1 MLGEQIILER
11 ANALPTPT
19 LVIRVA
25 AHQSSDNTVSSLHAS
40 MSGPWG
46 SLQGDGVRQTPA
58 PATTSFAVQYMSSQD
73 ENCYTVDVQA
83 HLRSC
88 PNCAVAMA

>member
-25 AHQSSDNTVSSLHAS
+25 AHQSSDNIVSSLHAS
-40 MSGPWG
+40 MSGPWD

-58 PATTSFAVQYMSSQD
+58 SATTFFTVQYMSLHRTQIAIQLMCRHTC
-73 ENCYTVDVQA
+73 EAALTG
-83 HLRSC
+83 
-88 PNCAVAMA
+88 P